1 MGCVDKG
8 GHLNQNLDSISKEEG
23 VKRKTWV
30 DNWQMSTT
38 SSAETGRP
46 AGTAQRETTGVAAV
60 TCEDTWPVWR
70 LSCHWTMRY
79 LWRWLKCLREK
90 KKTTQKMTKFTC
102 AASLTIDLQKNGDSS
117 LRVCSVASNNISGF
131 TSSRDGVLSNSGVIA
146 GPLSYIASW
155 VFVFQ

>member
-1 MGCVDKG
+1 MHFQFVYA
-8 GHLNQNLDSISKEEG
+8 S
-23 VKRKTWV
+23 
-30 DNWQMSTT
+30 
-38 SSAETGRP
+38 
-46 AGTAQRETTGVAAV
+46 
-60 TCEDTWPVWR
+60 
-70 LSCHWTMRY
+70 Y
-79 LWRWLKCLREK
+79 LKILKQTRK

-131 TSSRDGVLSNSGVIA
+131 TSSRDGVLSNSGMIA